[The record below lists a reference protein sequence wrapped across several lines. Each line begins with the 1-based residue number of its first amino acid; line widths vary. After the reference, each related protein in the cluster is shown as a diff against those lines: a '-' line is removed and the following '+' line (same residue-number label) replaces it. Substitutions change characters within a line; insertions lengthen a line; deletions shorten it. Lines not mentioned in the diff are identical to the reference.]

1 MKSFLA
7 FITKEIRQISRD
19 KRSVVFLLFL
29 PITLLV
35 LFGFAITNDI
45 REAKFAVLDNSK
57 DNLTFAITKRL
68 DASEYLE
75 FYKSVKSR
83 AYAENLLM
91 RGDVKLVVV
100 YESNMEANVV
110 RNLPAR
116 INIVCDASDPNE
128 STNLSNYVNAIASAE
143 CAERFGV
150 KAKIPQISAK
160 ANMLFNPQLK
170 SAYNFIPGVMGLILF
185 LICTLMTSV
194 GIVREKEM
202 GNMEILLVSP
212 MRPIYIIIS
221 KAVPYFIL
229 SIFIVALSIFLANTL
244 LSVPI
249 RGSLILVFGISA
261 LYTLLALVI
270 GIMISTLTNTQQT
283 AMFIA
288 TSVFMLPTVLLSGM
302 VFPIESMPK
311 ILQYISQIV
320 PAKWYISA
328 LRDIM
333 LKGVEFEFVLKNIA
347 VMIVMIVIF
356 AAISLSRF
364 KTRLE

>member
-1 MKSFLA
+1 MKSFFA
-7 FITKEIRQISRD
+7 FIAKEIRQVSRD
-19 KRSVVFLLFL
+19 KRSVVFLLVL

-45 REAKFAVLDNSK
+45 REAKFAVLDFSK
-57 DNLTFAITKRL
+57 DSLTFAITKRL
-68 DASEYLE
+68 DASEYFRFRNSAVSLSE
-75 FYKSVKSR
+75 
-83 AYAENLLM
+83 AEKLLR
-91 RGDVKLVVV
+91 RGEVKLVVV
-100 YESNMEANVV
+100 YEPNIESNAV
-110 RNLPAR
+110 RNLPAK

-128 STNLSNYVNAIASAE
+128 SANLSNYAAAIISAE
-143 CAERFGV
+143 CAERLGA
-150 KAKIPQISAK
+150 KARTPQIVANV
-160 ANMLFNPQLK
+160 NMLFNPQLK
-170 SAYNFIPGVMGLILF
+170 SAYDFIPGVMGLILF

-212 MRPIYIIIS
+212 IRPIYIIIS

-229 SIFIVALSIFLANTL
+229 SIFIIALSIFLANTL

-249 RGSLILVFGISA
+249 RGSLAAVFGISA

-270 GIMISTLTNTQQT
+270 GIMISTLTDTQQT
-283 AMFIA
+283 AMFIS

-302 VFPIESMPK
+302 VFPLENMPK
-311 ILQYISQIV
+311 LLQYISQIV
-320 PAKWYISA
+320 PARWYISA

-333 LKGVEFEFVLKNIA
+333 LKGVPIGFVLKNIA
-347 VMIVMIVIF
+347 VMSAMILVF
-356 AAISLSRF
+356 SAISLSRF